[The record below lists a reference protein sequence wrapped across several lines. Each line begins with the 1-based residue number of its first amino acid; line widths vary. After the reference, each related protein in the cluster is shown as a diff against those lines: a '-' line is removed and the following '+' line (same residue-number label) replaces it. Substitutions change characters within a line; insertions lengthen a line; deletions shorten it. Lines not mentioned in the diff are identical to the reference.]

1 MVSLPKSCF
10 FLAADSN
17 YFPYA
22 CLAALRITDVSIPID
37 GFILQMGVGRDDLEI
52 ARKLLGDRISL
63 IDVSTYLS
71 DFAAKNGRLG
81 LSAYIRL
88 FADELPEFASYDRIV
103 YVDCDI
109 LFNRSIMDLAD
120 TGLKAPLLAAHDI
133 PSYFDMTY
141 RRRLPL
147 RPGAPK
153 FNSGVLVFNMPLVR
167 SGGFLASS
175 RRFAVDHPELCQA
188 FDQDALNV
196 AFEGQW
202 QTMHPA
208 WNVMTNFSGQI
219 PFHQAYAR
227 HFSWGKPWSDKPLG
241 VEAEALAI
249 YRGLAKGTPWS
260 PRFDRHASHVGNFI
274 KRFGRTFDPLIGFL
288 TKDEKLKRRSRF
300 DAIKTN
306 DLFASHAD
314 QELLAV
320 QYPEKAAGYT

>member
-1 MVSLPKSCF
+1 MSKSCYF
-10 FLAADSN
+10 FATDGN

-22 CLAALRITDVSIPID
+22 CLAALRVAAVSDPID
-37 GFILQMGVGRDDLEI
+37 GFILQMGVSHSDIET
-52 ARKLLGDRISL
+52 ARKLLGGRITF

-71 DFAAKNGRLG
+71 DFAANNGRLG
-81 LSAYIRL
+81 LSTYIRL
-88 FADELPEFASYDRIV
+88 FADQLPEFASYDHIV
-103 YVDCDI
+103 YADSDV
-109 LFNRSIMDLAD
+109 LFNRSITDLANTD
-120 TGLKAPLLAAHDI
+120 LKAPLLAAHDI

-153 FNSGVLVFNMPLVR
+153 FNAGVLMFNMSLVR
-167 SGGFLASS
+167 SGGLLASS
-175 RRFAVDHPELCQA
+175 RQFAVDHPDMCQA

-196 AFEGQW
+196 VFEGQW

-241 VEAEALAI
+241 VEPEALAI
-249 YRGLAKGTPWS
+249 YREMARATPWS
-260 PRFDRHASHVGNFI
+260 SRFDRPASHLDNFI
-274 KRFGRTFDPLIGFL
+274 KRLGRKFDPLVSLL
-288 TKDEKLKRRSRF
+288 THDEKLKRRSRF
-300 DAIKTN
+300 DAAKTN

-320 QYPEKAAGYT
+320 QYPEKAAGYV